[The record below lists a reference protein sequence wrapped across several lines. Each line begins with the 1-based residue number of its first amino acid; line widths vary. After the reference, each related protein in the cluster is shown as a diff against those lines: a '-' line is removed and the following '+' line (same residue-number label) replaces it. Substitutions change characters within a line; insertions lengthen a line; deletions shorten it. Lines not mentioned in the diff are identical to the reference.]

1 VAIDNVTSRIMMP
14 SPIPARTLLQRAP
27 AANQTCVVRAN
38 VSSCGYGAQQKGQ
51 RRCP

>member
-1 VAIDNVTSRIMMP
+1 MIR

-38 VSSCGYGAQQKGQ
+38 VSSCGYGPQQK
-51 RRCP
+51 RAATLPLMMIV